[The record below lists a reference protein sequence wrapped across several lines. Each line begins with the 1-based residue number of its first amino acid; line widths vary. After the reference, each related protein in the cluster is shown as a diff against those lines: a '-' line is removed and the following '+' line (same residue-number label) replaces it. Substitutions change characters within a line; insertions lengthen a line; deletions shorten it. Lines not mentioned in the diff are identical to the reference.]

1 MAEAIVGSLLWK
13 LQQVASREART
24 LVAVNEDIRS
34 LRDKLMWMQAFLRDV
49 QPSRRVQP
57 NELIKVWLQQTR
69 DSVFDAEDAVD
80 QYFVQIDLSRY
91 AYIYIPRHDHP
102 HLVVFFFSFLRG

>member
-1 MAEAIVGSLLWK
+1 MAEAIVGSMLWK

-24 LVAVNEDIRS
+24 LVAVNEGIRS

-69 DSVFDAEDAVD
+69 DAVFDAEDAVD
-80 QYFVQIDLSRY
+80 QYFVQIDLSRHVL
-91 AYIYIPRHDHP
+91 YI
-102 HLVVFFFSFLRG
+102 VVFFSFLRG

>member
-1 MAEAIVGSLLWK
+1 MAEAIVGSMLWK

-69 DSVFDAEDAVD
+69 DAVFDAVD

-91 AYIYIPRHDHP
+91 AYIYIPRRDHP

>member
-1 MAEAIVGSLLWK
+1 MGSMLWK

-49 QPSRRVQP
+49 QPSRCVQP

-69 DSVFDAEDAVD
+69 DAVFDAEDAVD
-80 QYFVQIDLSRY
+80 QYFVQIDLSRHVL
-91 AYIYIPRHDHP
+91 YI
-102 HLVVFFFSFLRG
+102 VVFFSFLRG